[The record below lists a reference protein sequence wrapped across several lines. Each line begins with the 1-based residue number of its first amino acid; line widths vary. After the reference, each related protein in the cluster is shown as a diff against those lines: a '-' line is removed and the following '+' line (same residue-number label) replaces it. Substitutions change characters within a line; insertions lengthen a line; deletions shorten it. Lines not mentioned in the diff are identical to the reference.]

1 MTRSSTLS
9 KSQRSNSIIGKR
21 SNLAPAGG
29 RANRKERVL
38 IEFPS
43 GLLKRADD
51 AARSLEINRS
61 GLIRNAVERL
71 VDEVESREFER
82 RLAEGYAANAE
93 MNRALAREF
102 SEVDRE
108 GF

>member
-1 MTRSSTLS
+1 MNRSSSVS
-9 KSQRSNSIIGKR
+9 KSQRSNQSVGNRAKA
-21 SNLAPAGG
+21 APAGV

-43 GLLKRADD
+43 NLLKRAD
-51 AARSLEINRS
+51 AVARSLEINRS

-71 VDEVESREFER
+71 LDEIESREFER
-82 RLAEGYAANAE
+82 QLAAGYAANAE

-102 SEVDRE
+102 SAIDRE
-108 GF
+108 GL